1 MEKSFKRTI
10 LSNIVNCIFNGD
22 INDSQIEKRKKEIKS
37 EKKMKKIGK
46 KREEKTK
53 KSINREKWNDVTIT
67 FH

>member
-10 LSNIVNCIFNGD
+10 LSNIVNCIFNSD

-37 EKKMKKIGK
+37 EKKIGK

-53 KSINREKWNDVTIT
+53 KSINREKWNHVTIT